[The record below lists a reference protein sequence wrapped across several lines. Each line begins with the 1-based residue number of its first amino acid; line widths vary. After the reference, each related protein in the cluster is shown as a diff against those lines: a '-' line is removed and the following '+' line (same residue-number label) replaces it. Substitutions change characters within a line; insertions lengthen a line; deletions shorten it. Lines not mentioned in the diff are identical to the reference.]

1 MTKRKLKF
9 DTSKELISHIET
21 KLRIK
26 PLKKDYN
33 SLYVRKQS
41 TIQRIINYLN
51 TITIEAEYE
60 NKDLNMMETSHHYFL
75 DIWVNDCLIT
85 IRCYKDLNKFYE
97 THR

>member
-9 DTSKELISHIET
+9 NTTGELISHIVI

-26 PLKKDYN
+26 PLKKDN
-33 SLYVRKQS
+33 ISLYVRKQS

-51 TITIEAEYE
+51 TITIEAIYDN
-60 NKDLNMMETSHHYFL
+60 NKLYIMETANHCFL
-75 DIWVNDCLIT
+75 DIWVNDCLVT